1 MATWAIDRPPMVNLT
16 SLFSFQKHI
25 AIIVIKNIKIN
36 IIVIF
41 INFMLIFVIML
52 IIDLNW
58 WFPKSPLTRMSGQS
72 PSQSSSPTVK
82 FGCFFV
88 RDCIAFPPH
97 WGTFL
102 KEECFPNPGFLQKKG
117 GSDPCQDILVNLT
130 FKFIVPLKVMICPQK
145 WWLQMLCN

>member
-1 MATWAIDRPPMVNLT
+1 MVSQVSPNTDVRTKPITILLPNCKVWV
-16 SLFSFQKHI
+16 LF
-25 AIIVIKNIKIN
+25 
-36 IIVIF
+36 
-41 INFMLIFVIML
+41 L
-52 IIDLNW
+52 
-58 WFPKSPLTRMSGQS
+58 
-72 PSQSSSPTVK
+72 
-82 FGCFFV
+82 

-145 WWLQMLCN
+145 